1 MSSGKVCLKYI
12 AIYHR
17 VRNKY
22 KLMHEYAMINLA
34 LLKEKLAGLLLAL
47 LTCKVW
53 NNGFLDVIENI
64 L

>member
-1 MSSGKVCLKYI
+1 
-12 AIYHR
+12 
-17 VRNKY
+17 
-22 KLMHEYAMINLA
+22 MHEYAMINLA